1 MKYKYSFMTYTDHI
15 YNGLPCNPNLRYQ
28 KIFHKNKKFQ
38 RVLKEILTW
47 TWILQEMMVFFFF
60 YNLCI
65 IITNIICTSMLNSTS
80 KYLFIIFFKCVCE
93 IRRLFFSSETES

>member
-47 TWILQEMMVFFFF
+47 TWILQEMMVFFF

-65 IITNIICTSMLNSTS
+65 FITNFICTSMLNSTS
-80 KYLFIIFFKCVCE
+80 KYLFIIFLNVYV
-93 IRRLFFSSETES
+93 R

>member
-47 TWILQEMMVFFFF
+47 TWILQEMMVFFF

-65 IITNIICTSMLNSTS
+65 IITNFIRTSMLNSTS
-80 KYLFIIFFKCVCE
+80 KYLFIIFFNVYV
-93 IRRLFFSSETES
+93 R

>member
-60 YNLCI
+60 F
-65 IITNIICTSMLNSTS
+65 T
-80 KYLFIIFFKCVCE
+80 IFA
-93 IRRLFFSSETES
+93 LS

>member
-1 MKYKYSFMTYTDHI
+1 MRSINYLNKINLEMKYKYSFMTYTDHI

-47 TWILQEMMVFFFF
+47 TWILQEMMVFFF
-60 YNLCI
+60 
-65 IITNIICTSMLNSTS
+65 T
-80 KYLFIIFFKCVCE
+80 IFA
-93 IRRLFFSSETES
+93 LS

>member
-47 TWILQEMMVFFFF
+47 TWILQEMMVFFFLQSLHYHKNF
-60 YNLCI
+60 YMYFYAQFNFKV
-65 IITNIICTSMLNSTS
+65 SF
-80 KYLFIIFFKCVCE
+80 YYFFKCVCE

>member
-47 TWILQEMMVFFFF
+47 TWILQEMMVFFF

-65 IITNIICTSMLNSTS
+65 IITNFICTSMLNSTS
-80 KYLFIIFFKCVCE
+80 KYLFIIF
-93 IRRLFFSSETES
+93 

>member
-15 YNGLPCNPNLRYQ
+15 CNGLPCNPNLRYQ

-47 TWILQEMMVFFFF
+47 TWILQEMMVFFF

-65 IITNIICTSMLNSTS
+65 IITNFICTSMLNSTS
-80 KYLFIIFFKCVCE
+80 KYLFIIFLNVYV
-93 IRRLFFSSETES
+93 R

>member
-1 MKYKYSFMTYTDHI
+1 MVF
-15 YNGLPCNPNLRYQ
+15 LRYQ

-47 TWILQEMMVFFFF
+47 TWILQEMMVFFF

-65 IITNIICTSMLNSTS
+65 IITNFICTSMLNSTS
-80 KYLFIIFFKCVCE
+80 KYLFIIFLNVYV
-93 IRRLFFSSETES
+93 R

>member
-38 RVLKEILTW
+38 RVLKRNFNMDVDLTRNDG
-47 TWILQEMMVFFFF
+47 IFFF
-60 YNLCI
+60 
-65 IITNIICTSMLNSTS
+65 T
-80 KYLFIIFFKCVCE
+80 IFA
-93 IRRLFFSSETES
+93 LS

>member
-47 TWILQEMMVFFFF
+47 TWILQEMMVFFF

-65 IITNIICTSMLNSTS
+65 IITNFICTSMLNSTS
-80 KYLFIIFFKCVCE
+80 KYLFIIFLNVYV
-93 IRRLFFSSETES
+93 R

>member
-60 YNLCI
+60 FYNLCI
-65 IITNIICTSMLNSTS
+65 IITNFICTSMLNSTS
-80 KYLFIIFFKCVCE
+80 KYLFIIFLNVYV
-93 IRRLFFSSETES
+93 R

>member
-15 YNGLPCNPNLRYQ
+15 YNGLLCNPNLRYQ

-47 TWILQEMMVFFFF
+47 TWILREMMVFFF

-65 IITNIICTSMLNSTS
+65 IIKIFICTSMLNLTS
-80 KYLFIIFFKCVCE
+80 KYLFIIFLNVYV
-93 IRRLFFSSETES
+93 R

>member
-47 TWILQEMMVFFFF
+47 TWILQEIMVFFF

-65 IITNIICTSMLNSTS
+65 IITNFICTSMLNSTS
-80 KYLFIIFFKCVCE
+80 KYLFIIFLNVYV
-93 IRRLFFSSETES
+93 R

>member
-60 YNLCI
+60 FYNLCI
-65 IITNIICTSMLNSTS
+65 IITNFICTSMLNSTS
-80 KYLFIIFFKCVCE
+80 KYLFIIF
-93 IRRLFFSSETES
+93 

>member
-47 TWILQEMMVFFFF
+47 TWILREMMVFFF

-65 IITNIICTSMLNSTS
+65 IITNFICTSMLNSTS
-80 KYLFIIFFKCVCE
+80 KYLFIIFLNVYV
-93 IRRLFFSSETES
+93 R

>member
-47 TWILQEMMVFFFF
+47 TWILQEMMVFFFLQSLHFHNKF
-60 YNLCI
+60 YMYFYAQFNFKV
-65 IITNIICTSMLNSTS
+65 SF
-80 KYLFIIFFKCVCE
+80 YYFFKCICE

>member
-15 YNGLPCNPNLRYQ
+15 YNGLPCNPNLIYQ

-47 TWILQEMMVFFFF
+47 TWILQEMMVFFF

-65 IITNIICTSMLNSTS
+65 IITNFICTSMLNSTS
-80 KYLFIIFFKCVCE
+80 KYLFIIFLNVYV
-93 IRRLFFSSETES
+93 R

>member
-47 TWILQEMMVFFFF
+47 TWILQEMMVFFFLQALHYHNKF
-60 YNLCI
+60 YMYFYAQFNFKV
-65 IITNIICTSMLNSTS
+65 SF
-80 KYLFIIFFKCVCE
+80 YYFFKCICE

>member
-28 KIFHKNKKFQ
+28 KIFHKNKKFL

-47 TWILQEMMVFFFF
+47 TWILQEMMVFFF

-65 IITNIICTSMLNSTS
+65 IITNFICTSMLNSTS
-80 KYLFIIFFKCVCE
+80 KYLFIIFLNVYV
-93 IRRLFFSSETES
+93 R